1 MWSLLPTLMV
11 HAVSSVRPNIRKELG
26 DLASHFL
33 HPDRSAQDVA
43 SPMEPVGQRNK
54 ANRI

>member
-1 MWSLLPTLMV
+1 V
-11 HAVSSVRPNIRKELG
+11 QAVSSVRPHISKELG
-26 DLASHFL
+26 DWANHFL

>member
-1 MWSLLPTLMV
+1 MWSFLPTLMV

-43 SPMEPVGQRNK
+43 SPMEPVGQINK
-54 ANRI
+54 ANRT